1 MLGYFGNDAG
11 AKYQEDPEV
20 QSENMG
26 GFGIRWRF
34 SLIWAYFF
42 LYILGLYEGNEFN
55 WGGVKLGNLL
65 NTSIERPIGLGC
77 NMRHA
82 AVVLWH
88 PMHLCSEGDT
98 VRCFWLCDL
107 AHIRFRSS
115 IDLWIL
121 PITINW
127 PRQQD

>member
-1 MLGYFGNDAG
+1 MMLELNTRKTQRWSQKTWGLWNLV
-11 AKYQEDPEV
+11 EV
-20 QSENMG
+20 FIDLG
-26 GFGIRWRF
+26 V
-34 SLIWAYFF
+34 F